1 MISQI
6 TNNLYIGEYLDVV
19 GETPQET
26 AKKIQALQAEGINH
40 IVSLCSEGIEDHQ
53 ILTEKQA
60 YPKYVPIQLHH
71 TPVPI
76 SQVSTSLLGRTD
88 PFKFGLEL
96 AVYEVHGILYMEP
109 NAKILV
115 HCTAGID
122 RSPFVVAS
130 YLVRYCMMS
139 LADAYQL
146 IKKVRPFVCEHP
158 EWAWWIRAEP
168 KQVSRIEVS
177 CVERQDKG
185 DKE

>member
-26 AKKIQALQAEGINH
+26 AKKLQKLEELGIRYV
-40 IVSLCSEGIEDHQ
+40 ISLCSPGIEENQ
-53 ILTEKQA
+53 IETETKA
-60 YPKYVPIQLHH
+60 FRGKTFFWLYHH
-71 TPVPI
+71 PVPCDLETAKLI
-76 SQVSTSLLGRTD
+76 GQSD
-88 PFKFGLEL
+88 PFKLGLEMAL
-96 AVYEVHGILYMEP
+96 YEVHRILYVDSQ
-109 NAKILV
+109 AKILI

-130 YLVRYCMMS
+130 YLARYCMMS

-177 CVERQDKG
+177 CVETVKG
-185 DKE
+185 EK